1 MVNLQK
7 ARRISEF
14 RFPFPYAQT
23 LTTLLLLVT
32 FLQPVIAATF
42 ITSPVWAG
50 ILVFIGIFTL
60 WSINYVAHEIE
71 RPFGDGCND
80 LPLVEMQESFNASL
94 TALLEKEAMQ
104 PPVFNFDRAKNQMVP
119 VGDGMVAEEVL
130 PVLRNNTRHGT
141 VATVAGGRRTD
152 SLPARR
158 DSVAMRAPGTLKT
171 RRSMKL
177 ATHLT
182 STQEASDDL
191 EAGQN
196 DASVGG
202 ATDHMKTKPPGLIRK
217 IPLKIPEGV
226 PVEASAT
233 ERSAS

>member
-1 MVNLQK
+1 
-7 ARRISEF
+7 
-14 RFPFPYAQT
+14 
-23 LTTLLLLVT
+23 
-32 FLQPVIAATF
+32 
-42 ITSPVWAG
+42 
-50 ILVFIGIFTL
+50 
-60 WSINYVAHEIE
+60 
-71 RPFGDGCND
+71 
-80 LPLVEMQESFNASL
+80 
-94 TALLEKEAMQ
+94 
-104 PPVFNFDRAKNQMVP
+104 MVP

-130 PVLRNNTRHGT
+130 PVLRNNTRHG
-141 VATVAGGRRTD
+141 TVAGGRRTD

-226 PVEASAT
+226 PVEAS
-233 ERSAS
+233 

>member
-1 MVNLQK
+1 MG
-7 ARRISEF
+7 
-14 RFPFPYAQT
+14 
-23 LTTLLLLVT
+23 
-32 FLQPVIAATF
+32 TF

-80 LPLVEMQESFNASL
+80 LPLVEMQANFNESL

-104 PPVFNFDRAKNQMVP
+104 PPVFNFDRAKNEVVP

-141 VATVAGGRRTD
+141 VATAAGGRRTD
-152 SLPARR
+152 SLPTRH
-158 DSVAMRAPGTLKT
+158 DSMAMRAPGTLKT
-171 RRSMKL
+171 RRTMKL

-196 DASVGG
+196 DASVG
-202 ATDHMKTKPPGLIRK
+202 
-217 IPLKIPEGV
+217 
-226 PVEASAT
+226 SA
-233 ERSAS
+233 RSYEDE